1 MDIEQILIA
10 AIADALEAGIARETI
25 ISELE
30 MQISDLRGERHQ

>member
-1 MDIEQILIA
+1 MDIEQYLIA
-10 AIADALEAGIARETI
+10 LIADALEAGVSRESI